1 MPALEVIEANDLLK
15 VSAQASQAS
24 KSSRKRKASELH
36 DGQAALNA
44 EGAAAATEGGDEKRQ
59 KE

>member
-44 EGAAAATEGGDEKRQ
+44 EGAAAATEGGDEKR
-59 KE
+59 